1 MYQARRAVLCE
12 GIDIKEPAMPH
23 ADRHPLA
30 TAPDRTTR
38 PARDGRNGR
47 DARTGRIARIGVALA
62 AVTLLGAC
70 ATSQP
75 VVYTKESVAAA
86 KAESVSRDIAACRG
100 KAQAAVGLNGRSAT
114 QVAGASGRAGLIGFV
129 GTAVGSVVA
138 GSKDAW
144 ARARAGAAGGA
155 AGIATKTLLEWNDP
169 DDVYQEY
176 VERCLGER
184 GHDVLGW
191 R

>member
-1 MYQARRAVLCE
+1 
-12 GIDIKEPAMPH
+12 MPH
-23 ADRHPLA
+23 ATSLITPTGTSLGERQ
-30 TAPDRTTR
+30 TR
-38 PARDGRNGR
+38 MAGRAGLGRVARLG
-47 DARTGRIARIGVALA
+47 TALA
-62 AVTLLGAC
+62 AVALLGAC

-75 VVYTKESVAAA
+75 VVYAKESQATAQ
-86 KAESVSRDIAACRG
+86 AESVSRDIAACRDR
-100 KAQAAVGLNGRSAT
+100 AQAAVGLNGRSTT

-176 VERCLGER
+176 VERCLDER

>member
-1 MYQARRAVLCE
+1 
-12 GIDIKEPAMPH
+12 MPH
-23 ADRHPLA
+23 AAHRPC
-30 TAPDRTTR
+30 TARDQRTNR
-38 PARDGRNGR
+38 PARIGRLLR
-47 DARTGRIARIGVALA
+47 CGVALA
-62 AVTLLGAC
+62 AVTLLGGC

-75 VVYTKESVAAA
+75 VVYAKESAAAA
-86 KAESVSRDIAACRG
+86 KSERVSRDIAACRDR
-100 KAQAAVGLNGRSAT
+100 AETAVGLNGRNAT

-176 VERCLGER
+176 VERCLAER